1 MVTKKISYTPQSF
14 QKHLQSEHGFSV
26 FKQNLREIIYGA
38 NDGIVTTFAVVAG
51 FSGIN
56 TGQISFGVLLVL
68 GLANLFADG
77 LSMGL
82 GSFLSSRSAKQ
93 VYQNEAKKH
102 AKYIKEDYQNEF
114 AETEFILTQKGYGK
128 QDATDLTK
136 LISSN
141 PLFWQEFMLKY
152 ELGLESHDDTNPI
165 KDGLVTF
172 LAFISFGSIPLI
184 PYLLPQLAEFS
195 LIYSAV
201 ISLLALILLGLCR
214 WWVTQEKLYKAVG
227 EILIVGV
234 LAGSVAWL
242 VGFLF
247 K

>member
-1 MVTKKISYTPQSF
+1 
-14 QKHLQSEHGFSV
+14 
-26 FKQNLREIIYGA
+26 
-38 NDGIVTTFAVVAG
+38 
-51 FSGIN
+51 
-56 TGQISFGVLLVL
+56 
-68 GLANLFADG
+68 
-77 LSMGL
+77 
-82 GSFLSSRSAKQ
+82 
-93 VYQNEAKKH
+93 
-102 AKYIKEDYQNEF
+102 
-114 AETEFILTQKGYGK
+114 
-128 QDATDLTK
+128 
-136 LISSN
+136 
-141 PLFWQEFMLKY
+141 
-152 ELGLESHDDTNPI
+152 
-165 KDGLVTF
+165 
-172 LAFISFGSIPLI
+172 LI